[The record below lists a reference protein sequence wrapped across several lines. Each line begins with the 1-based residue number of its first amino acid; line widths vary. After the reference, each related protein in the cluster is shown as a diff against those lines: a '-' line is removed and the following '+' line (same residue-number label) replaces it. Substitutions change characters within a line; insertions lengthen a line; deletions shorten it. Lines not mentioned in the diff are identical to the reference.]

1 MVSRTLLSLLL
12 LPLCVAGT
20 SASHAAVRPR
30 ESFCGERGAEYVS
43 APGVLVPFYLGMA
56 SLGVS
61 VVAHVY
67 WAVRR
72 LLSVS
77 RNA

>member
-1 MVSRTLLSLLL
+1 MVSRALLSLLL
-12 LPLCVAGT
+12 LPLCVAGAL
-20 SASHAAVRPR
+20 ASRATGSSR

-61 VVAHVY
+61 TAAHVY

-72 LLSVS
+72 LLFVS